1 MADYVLFNDQLVDLS
16 EATSSLVAALWELY
30 ENHNARRG
38 RMPLW
43 CNKTHGGQ
51 MYLRKI
57 DDRLWAAHYPGQGDS
72 TCRVAVRHESEGASH
87 RHMKGYARR
96 ALESAGYA
104 VSEEY
109 STGRTRLDL
118 AVEAPK
124 QFGIEAQ
131 FSSIVERDAKSRTT
145 KSFRAGW
152 LPIWLPANQGI
163 ADSIG
168 YTVPALRHNDNDV
181 DWESGL
187 PPRGTVTA
195 TSVRRITA
203 QRCVV
208 NGVFDRCP
216 LWLSTRAGF
225 CGGWHPWFNDMDAG
239 WFTLDDALTGLGS
252 GDLIVHQDWRGIVRV
267 VPSEDIELYRGLTG
281 TDGDYSPGRSR
292 HSQQDDDSHRECES
306 ERKTESAGHDQ
317 LHWDQCASPDP
328 ALVEKGR
335 RVAERIRVGSLPAG
349 RCQECGKVTHHPDSL
364 RSSLC
369 RGCDLRL
376 TAQARKLGLVV

>member
-1 MADYVLFNDQLVDLS
+1 MADYVLFKDQIVDLS

-30 ENHNARRG
+30 EGHNARRG

-43 CNKTHGGQ
+43 CTKAHGGQ

-72 TCRVAVRHESEGASH
+72 MCRVAVRHESEGAAH

-109 STGRTRLDL
+109 STGQTRLDL
-118 AVEAPK
+118 AVEAPSR
-124 QFGIEAQ
+124 FGIEAQ

-152 LPIWLPANQGI
+152 LPIWLPATQGI

-168 YTVPALRHNDNDV
+168 YTVPALRHNDTDV
-181 DWESGL
+181 DWESGV
-187 PPRGTVTA
+187 PIKGTVTA

-208 NGVFDRCP
+208 SGVFDCCP
-216 LWLSTRAGF
+216 DPTSGRRF
-225 CGGWHPWFNDMDAG
+225 CGQWHPWFNDMDAG
-239 WFTLDDALTGLGS
+239 WFTLDEALTGLGS
-252 GDLIVHQDWRGIVRV
+252 GALVVHQDQRGTVRV

-281 TDGDYSPGRSR
+281 SDGEYSPGRKR
-292 HSQQDDDSHRECES
+292 PRPQDDDSHRECES
-306 ERKTESAGHDQ
+306 ERKTDLAGPDE
-317 LHWDQCASPDP
+317 LPWGPYVPPDP

-335 RVAERIRVGSLPAG
+335 QVAERIRVGTLPAG

-369 RGCDLRL
+369 RGCDLKM